1 MGTCAQI
8 PQPMYTPGLHC
19 LLTLDCPDEPKLRDM
34 NAWLQF
40 IRPLLPANDLRVV
53 GEAAHQ
59 FEAAGFTVAICLEES
74 HICIHTWPEYGFLTL
89 DVYLCNY
96 LKSNEDKVRD
106 IVQKNVVYFGA
117 KIRQQQ
123 ELFR

>member
-1 MGTCAQI
+1 MHFPI
-8 PQPMYTPGLHC
+8 MYSPGLHC
-19 LLTLDCPDEPKLRDM
+19 LLSLDCPDESLLRDM
-34 NAWLQF
+34 EGWLQF
-40 IRPLLPANDLRVV
+40 IRPLMPENGLRVV

-89 DVYLCNY
+89 DIYLCNY
-96 LKSNEDKVRD
+96 MKSNEEKVRH
-106 IVQKNVVYFGA
+106 IAEKNVVYFAA
-117 KIRQQQ
+117 KIRQYQ